1 MIKNLEKYRKT
12 AVSDTETAVFLQ
24 ILQQIFILFFGCNA
38 LFRPQSTDKID
49 DIGDQEK
56 GVEKALIEIDERVKA
71 LADFDRVLNIGQDKE
86 GDPDCQIQSD
96 QKYLFHHPVY
106 PPRR

>member
-1 MIKNLEKYRKT
+1 MILAN
-12 AVSDTETAVFLQ
+12 
-24 ILQQIFILFFGCNA
+24 
-38 LFRPQSTDKID
+38 
-49 DIGDQEK
+49 QEK

-106 PPRR
+106 PPRQ